1 MQVGSKRV
9 HWYYWLPTMRGK
21 SLWETGFW
29 KSMWLR
35 EAVAVFLKECRTE
48 WRTRVALS
56 GVGLF
61 LLGGLVLIGLAF
73 QGRKV
78 DIDAASAL
86 LWVLLLFTAATGLGR
101 GFVQETERGTA
112 LALRLHAR
120 ASAVWV
126 GKFAFNA
133 TLLLALAA
141 MAAPLLLG
149 ALAVDTS
156 KANYAALACVLGLGS
171 IGVAAV
177 FTTTSALVAQSSSR
191 GGALLAAL
199 SFPVLVPA
207 LFTGVGGTKAALG
220 VSLTVS
226 AWEAAS
232 GYVTLLG
239 SYGAIAI
246 AISLLLFDYVWND

>member
-1 MQVGSKRV
+1 
-9 HWYYWLPTMRGK
+9 
-21 SLWETGFW
+21 
-29 KSMWLR
+29 MWLR
-35 EAVAVFLKECRTE
+35 EAIAVFLKECHTE
-48 WRTRVALS
+48 WRTRVAVS

-61 LLGGLVLIGLAF
+61 LLGGITLIGLAF

-78 DIDAASAL
+78 NSEEFDIPAAL
-86 LWVLLLFTAATGLGR
+86 LWLLLLFTAATGLGR
-101 GFVQETERGTA
+101 GFVQEAERGTA

-133 TLLLALAA
+133 ALLLALSVLET
-141 MAAPLLLG
+141 PLLLG
-149 ALAVDTS
+149 ALGVSTG
-156 KANYAALACVLGLGS
+156 KANFGALGCVLGLGS

-220 VSLTVS
+220 VSFTMT
-226 AWEAAS
+226 AWNAAA
-232 GYVTLLG
+232 GYITLLG
-239 SYGAIAI
+239 SYAAVAITV
-246 AISLLLFDYVWND
+246 SLLLFDYVWND